1 MQVEAELQDK
11 ETFQVFPHN
20 EALFY
25 RHTVILFTHWLALV
39 ASLLKVEERWE
50 QYKEYY
56 LVYLPSCKKFDKTT
70 AANKRNT
77 RIRYNF
83 LKENFLLIQ
92 IAFLINVSNPFT
104 RFLRFFQSQEP
115 LIHLAFKEAK
125 NLL

>member
-25 RHTVILFTHWLALV
+25 RHTETHWLALV

-56 LVYLPSCKKFDKTT
+56 LV
-70 AANKRNT
+70 
-77 RIRYNF
+77 
-83 LKENFLLIQ
+83 
-92 IAFLINVSNPFT
+92 
-104 RFLRFFQSQEP
+104 
-115 LIHLAFKEAK
+115 
-125 NLL
+125 

>member
-20 EALFY
+20 ETLFY
-25 RHTVILFTHWLALV
+25 CHTETHWLALV
-39 ASLLKVEERWE
+39 PSLQKVEERWE

-56 LVYLPSCKKFDKTT
+56 LVYLTSCKKFDKTT

-77 RIRYNF
+77 RIKYNF

-92 IAFLINVSNPFT
+92 IAFLINVSNPFM
-104 RFLRFFQSQEP
+104 RFLRFFQSQER